1 MTQQR
6 PYIDTHQ
13 EQDDTNNSNNAHF
26 SDVLQVRLSRRKT
39 VLGGMSATAALMLGG
54 LTGCGNSDDTVVPA
68 PTPEPE
74 LKLGFNPVAKNLND
88 VVTVP

>member
-1 MTQQR
+1 MTEQR

-26 SDVLQVRLSRRKT
+26 NDVLQMRVSRRKT

-68 PTPEPE
+68 ATPEPE
-74 LKLGFNPVAKNLND
+74 LKLGFTPVA
-88 VVTVP
+88 